1 MKKLILILVSLFII
15 SLSLFAKKKD
25 VNLNSSIKE
34 TPLTYELYRK
44 LPDNSLILIED
55 ESLYVIDEIN
65 PLTTNTMITDFTI
78 RVNSNLNFEKT
89 VSVEVIPD
97 TFKTILNGDQV
108 YDSKITPKIN
118 TIINRPIVKA
128 GLNEDKEV
136 YRFNI
141 FVGGRKNLPAGVYT
155 CNVDVK
161 YTIE

>member
-1 MKKLILILVSLFII
+1 MKKLIIILVSLFVL
-15 SLSLFAKKKD
+15 SSSLFSEKKD
-25 VNLNSSIKE
+25 VKLNSSIKE
-34 TPLTYELYRK
+34 TPLTYELFRK

-55 ESLYVIDEIN
+55 ESIYVIDEIN

-78 RVNSNLNFEKT
+78 RVNSNLNFERT
-89 VSVEVIPD
+89 VSVSVEPD
-97 TFKTILNGDQV
+97 SFKTVLNGDQIF
-108 YDSKITPKIN
+108 DSKITPKIN
-118 TIINRPIVKA
+118 TIIIKPIVKA

-141 FVGGRKNLPAGVYT
+141 FVGGRKNLPAGIYT